1 MKGKIQG
8 IRLKKQN
15 TTIVSPFL
23 FLALNQTFWWCC
35 FLCGT
40 HISCSSCNCVFA
52 LLSPGTVWKMRHYKY
67 NTTQC
72 IAEYSHQPSAVSPE
86 LTLGKLNHL
95 GALRT
100 IVFTEVSVC
109 VCVLRC
115 GSFCVCE
122 NKTNLCQLYPQGW
135 RYTTLYRPVCCPSG
149 LHTYTHAE
157 LINPRGSSERK
168 I

>member
-1 MKGKIQG
+1 MKEMKGKIKGLENRTQQAFF
-8 IRLKKQN
+8 IC
-15 TTIVSPFL
+15 SP
-23 FLALNQTFWWCC
+23 LNQTFWFCC

-40 HISCSSCNCVFA
+40 HIPCSSCNCVFA

-72 IAEYSHQPSAVSPE
+72 TAEYSQQPSAVSSE

-95 GALRT
+95 GALRA

-109 VCVLRC
+109 LLCC
-115 GSFCVCE
+115 GAFCVTCTPGF
-122 NKTNLCQLYPQGW
+122 KG
-135 RYTTLYRPVCCPSG
+135 TLYGPVCCPGG
-149 LHTYTHAE
+149 LHTCTHAE
-157 LINPRGSSERK
+157 LINPRGSSEGN